1 MAEKKRRG
9 LKEALE
15 QTRVVNS
22 PLFSSSEINS
32 DDENSR
38 TKYNSNTLKNASR
51 KSSEWANIIVKEDKN
66 NRLSDLVKHLG
77 INDND
82 KIQEL
87 KRYIV
92 FKEAYSY
99 KLGVKDGENGVKQ
112 EMRDLLGIENKE
124 ESDW

>member
-87 KRYIV
+87 KRYIA
-92 FKEAYSY
+92 FKEA
-99 KLGVKDGENGVKQ
+99 
-112 EMRDLLGIENKE
+112 
-124 ESDW
+124 